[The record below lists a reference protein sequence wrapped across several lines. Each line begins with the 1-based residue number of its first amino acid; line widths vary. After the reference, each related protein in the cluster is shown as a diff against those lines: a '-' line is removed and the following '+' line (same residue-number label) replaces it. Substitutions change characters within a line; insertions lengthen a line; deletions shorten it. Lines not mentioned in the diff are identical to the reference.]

1 MSFTVASL
9 IAHPVFCALLAALLL
24 AHILNPAALR
34 RFLASAAGAASAAP
48 AAASSAAIEDSYS
61 STAALKADLRA
72 AGLESCN
79 LVLAVDHTHSNT
91 FTGRRTFHGQNL
103 HALGAALNL
112 YEQAAS
118 MVARTLAEFDEDGL
132 IPAYGFG
139 SVEVKA
145 RGLFSYHEAEAPCRG
160 LAGVLARYRE
170 LVPHVVLSGGT
181 SFAPAIRRACSITVT
196 DPDHPQ
202 FHILLILCDGQVSD
216 ECRADTLRA
225 IQDACEYPLS
235 IVCIGV
241 GDGPWGEMEA
251 FDDMTERACA
261 WQQRSSVPGPAPA
274 RALPHPP
281 PSLLSPF
288 LATPCTRCQ
297 STTFSLF
304 PLRPPWRARGATRR
318 PRRRAAPPP
327 QRAPRW

>member
-1 MSFTVASL
+1 MVASL
-9 IAHPVFCALLAALLL
+9 IAHPIFCAFFAALLL

-34 RFLASAAGAASAAP
+34 RFLGAALAAAAP
-48 AAASSAAIEDSYS
+48 ASTAASSAAIEDSYS

-91 FTGRRTFHGQNL
+91 FTGRRTYHGQNL
-103 HALGAALNL
+103 HSLGPALNL

-145 RGLFSYHEAEAPCRG
+145 RALFSYHEGEAPCRG
-160 LAGVLARYRE
+160 LGGVLARYRE

-181 SFAPAIRRACSITVT
+181 SFAPAIRRACSITVA
-196 DPDHPQ
+196 DPAHPQ

-216 ECRADTLRA
+216 ECKADTLRA
-225 IQDACEYPLS
+225 IQDACGYPLS

-241 GDGPWGEMEA
+241 GDGPWGDMEA

-261 WQQRSSVPGPAPA
+261 WQLKSSAGAP
-274 RALPHPP
+274 RAHSLTAPSPLFPSPP
-281 PSLLSPF
+281 PPHAASRQLSVCA
-288 LATPCTRCQ
+288 L
-297 STTFSLF
+297 
-304 PLRPPWRARGATRR
+304 
-318 PRRRAAPPP
+318 
-327 QRAPRW
+327 